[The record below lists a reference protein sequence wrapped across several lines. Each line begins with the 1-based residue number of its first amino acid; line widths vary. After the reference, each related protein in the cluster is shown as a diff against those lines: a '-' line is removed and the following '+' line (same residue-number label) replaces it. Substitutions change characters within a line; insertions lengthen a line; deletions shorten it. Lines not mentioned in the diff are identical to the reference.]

1 MIGWHSFQFY
11 SCFTKVLQLVQLHCS
26 SNHIFQ
32 MPYMRLKT
40 LPLHLLDWPANNFLA
55 NCKSVLMWNHH
66 DISEQQ
72 QFAGISSRLTFQ
84 RIRSYTCSHS
94 SCTGPCL
101 HHDTFFALQ
110 SKNSSKSL
118 SSLLLLFSSCDCF
131 WRLLVLDTFSWIIL
145 CLSRKESAR
154 K

>member
-1 MIGWHSFQFY
+1 MDDIHLSFTAVLLKFSTSFNFIVHQITNFMCHTRGWR
-11 SCFTKVLQLVQLHCS
+11 CFLCFVILEW
-26 SNHIFQ
+26 
-32 MPYMRLKT
+32 Y
-40 LPLHLLDWPANNFLA
+40 LLDWPPNNFLA
-55 NCKSVLMWNHH
+55 HCKSVNVELPWYLWAAAICWDN
-66 DISEQQ
+66 
-72 QFAGISSRLTFQ
+72 
-84 RIRSYTCSHS
+84 TCSHS

-131 WRLLVLDTFSWIIL
+131 WRLLFLETFSWIIL